1 MKQKKLVMI
10 VLGAIFVIS
19 LSLYFLSTREEKT
32 IEKENEAE
40 SEIEINNEMSSG
52 ESNMDWEESPFKYD
66 SVTFHYRTEQDM
78 VDMKAL
84 LDQNEQRHVLEYKLY
99 SFLFEKGYKE
109 IESVEIYGGKKI
121 ETEFVEFTATAITKK
136 EKEDLELKI
145 IYNTGLYSFGIHFIK
160 DEYNA
165 TPVSIRN
172 MDYDVE
178 NILRDKLKI
187 LEKEFGV
194 FVFHEKLSAKTATI
208 THYEMNE
215 NLLSMQVELD
225 DEYKTYCRIYYD
237 TEREEFDFKKW

>member
-1 MKQKKLVMI
+1 MKQKKLIMI
-10 VLGAIFVIS
+10 ALSIIFIVS
-19 LSLYFLSTREEKT
+19 VGLYFLATREEKN
-32 IEKENEAE
+32 IEKKDKAIAE
-40 SEIEINNEMSSG
+40 EKKEVNSG

-66 SVTFHYRTEQDM
+66 SVTFHYHTEPNMID
-78 VDMKAL
+78 VKAL

-99 SFLFEKGYKE
+99 SFLYEKGYKE

-121 ETEFVEFTATAITKK
+121 ETEFVDFTATAITKK

-178 NILRDKLKI
+178 NILRDKMET

-208 THYEMNE
+208 THYEMND

-225 DEYKTYCRIYYD
+225 DEYQTYCRIYYD